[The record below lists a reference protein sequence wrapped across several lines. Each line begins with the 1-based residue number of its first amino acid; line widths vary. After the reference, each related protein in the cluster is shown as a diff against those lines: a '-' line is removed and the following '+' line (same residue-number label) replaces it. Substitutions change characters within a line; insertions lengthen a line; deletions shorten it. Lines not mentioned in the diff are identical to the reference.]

1 MLLTKESD
9 YGIRTIRALA
19 ADEKKTVRVIC
30 ETEHIPN
37 QYAYKI
43 LKKLEHAGF
52 VHSVRGRDG
61 GYCLS
66 KPLNTYTL
74 YDVVVA
80 LDENFA
86 IFECLREDSECVFKD
101 PEHTCTVHLE
111 FIRLQQMLV
120 DEMRKLTMD
129 KLLLKDPE

>member
-19 ADEKKTVRVIC
+19 AEGKKTVREIC
-30 ETEHIPN
+30 DAEHIPN

-43 LKKLEHAGF
+43 LKKLENAGF

-66 KPLNTYTL
+66 KPLNTFTL
-74 YDVVVA
+74 YDVVSA

-86 IFECLREDSECVFKD
+86 VFECLREDSTCIFKD
-101 PEHTCTVHLE
+101 SEHMCTVHLE
-111 FIRLQQMLV
+111 FIRLQKMLV
-120 DEMRKLTMD
+120 EEMRKVTVD
-129 KLLLKDPE
+129 KLLMPKTA

>member
-19 ADEKKTVRVIC
+19 SNEKKTVLEIC
-30 ETEHIPN
+30 EAEHIPN

-52 VHSVRGRDG
+52 VHSVRGRNG

-66 KPLNTYTL
+66 KPLCTYTL
-74 YDVVVA
+74 HDVVVA

-86 IFECLREDSECVFKD
+86 VFECLREKSLCDFKKA
-101 PEHTCTVHLE
+101 EHKCTVHLE

-120 DEMRKLTMD
+120 DEMRKITMD
-129 KLLLKDPE
+129 KLLFKEPA